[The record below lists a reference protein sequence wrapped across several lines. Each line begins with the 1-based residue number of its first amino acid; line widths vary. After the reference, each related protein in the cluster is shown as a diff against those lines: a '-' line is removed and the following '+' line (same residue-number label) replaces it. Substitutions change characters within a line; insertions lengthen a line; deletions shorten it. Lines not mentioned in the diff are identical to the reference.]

1 MLQFYISRSG
11 IIYLIF
17 TLACL
22 PSTALVAKLGVKTSL
37 VLASVPYLLNILQ
50 LFTLNPAYIYF
61 MAGEGGEERRGE
73 ERRDLIR

>member
-1 MLQFYISRSG
+1 M
-11 IIYLIF
+11 IF

-61 MAGEGGEERRGE
+61 MAG
-73 ERRDLIR
+73 

>member
-1 MLQFYISRSG
+1 M
-11 IIYLIF
+11 IF

-61 MAGEGGEERRGE
+61 MAGEGGEGRGGE
-73 ERRDLIR
+73 ERPDTIM